1 LSEAVVATEKMAV
14 KAEAAAGQPEAEE
27 VVEWAAMPWPP

>member
-14 KAEAAAGQPEAEE
+14 KAEAAAAQLEAE
-27 VVEWAAMPWPP
+27 AA